1 MEPENERADCF
12 GRKQHMEPEND
23 GFQVRNL
30 LFQKPY
36 FSGSTLNFRGVKENF
51 PLEPRKNPDRI
62 LFMSHP
68 GCLMQGSLFNCS
80 WNNPRIT
87 GQRPLFSLLKW
98 RLRLFTRFIALT
110 VEVFLV
116 NKKNSSLKKGWI
128 YRTPPKR
135 HPKSRWLEAFMKSLA
150 RDPWRLKIVSKVVTD
165 GASILGGELKGLFT
179 TIWLFSFK
187 ALLGGSFSN
196 PHLWAIKFKVRPFG
210 RETTPLKGLTI
221 TMIINHLQ
229 VLGWSSKYPRFSK
242 PLGGSKL
249 SLNVKFRGFG
259 FHEYQQYCDVQ
270 QALSKWVV
278 VTPIWYPKQPFFN
291 GCHSLMIPNP
301 YIKTG
306 CFAKHP

>member
-135 HPKSRWLEAFMKSLA
+135 HPKSRWLAAFMKVFCSRSLKA
-150 RDPWRLKIVSKVVTD
+150 KNAFEGGDWWSQHLRGLWGWTKRDCLPQLRL
-165 GASILGGELKGLFT
+165 
-179 TIWLFSFK
+179 LFS
-187 ALLGGSFSN
+187 
-196 PHLWAIKFKVRPFG
+196 
-210 RETTPLKGLTI
+210 GLTWR
-221 TMIINHLQ
+221 II
-229 VLGWSSKYPRFSK
+229 
-242 PLGGSKL
+242 
-249 SLNVKFRGFG
+249 
-259 FHEYQQYCDVQ
+259 
-270 QALSKWVV
+270 
-278 VTPIWYPKQPFFN
+278 
-291 GCHSLMIPNP
+291 
-301 YIKTG
+301 
-306 CFAKHP
+306 